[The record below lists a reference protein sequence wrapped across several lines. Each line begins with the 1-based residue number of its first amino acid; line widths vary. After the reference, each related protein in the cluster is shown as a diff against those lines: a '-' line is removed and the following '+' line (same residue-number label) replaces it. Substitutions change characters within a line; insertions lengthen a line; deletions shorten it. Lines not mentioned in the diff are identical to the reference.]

1 MKKTKI
7 RCWED
12 LTKKE
17 VCYQMS
23 AKNIQKLE
31 NALKNPNHEVVRILD
46 AIIGTDNIPI
56 IRNTFIVDGQG
67 YSFLAYDLEEWHS
80 GNCNFETLTA
90 GNVMIG
96 RVFGEILDSDF
107 LMQAGKFLNDF
118 DTLSIYIQSH
128 WFDKVSINDI
138 DYKEGRTYFLKLMGD
153 VL

>member
-1 MKKTKI
+1 
-7 RCWED
+7 
-12 LTKKE
+12 
-17 VCYQMS
+17 MS

-31 NALKNPNHEVVRILD
+31 NALDNPSHEVVRILD
-46 AIIGTDNIPI
+46 AIKGTNNMPI
-56 IRNTFIVDGQG
+56 IRNTFIVDGRG
-67 YSFLAYDLEEWHS
+67 YSFLAYDLEEWHNR
-80 GNCNFETLTA
+80 NCDFETLTA
-90 GNVMIG
+90 GNIMIG

-107 LMQAGKFLNDF
+107 LMQAGKFLNEF